1 MYICTRGKWNNLD
14 LLQKQKH
21 GELGLNNL
29 QSRHCQTITTLVLG
43 VELLHVPIPLHL
55 RLIPVD
61 TTFHLAREGQ
71 EMPVNELGSKAVAS
85 MLLGSLD
92 VVVDKVLRLE
102 PLITALIGA
111 RERTLTSVIHQMEL
125 ELCI

>member
-1 MYICTRGKWNNLD
+1 MFNTNRDIHETMHDPENHSKVY
-14 LLQKQKH
+14 
-21 GELGLNNL
+21 
-29 QSRHCQTITTLVLG
+29 
-43 VELLHVPIPLHL
+43 
-55 RLIPVD
+55 
-61 TTFHLAREGQ
+61 LAREGQ